1 MEKRYRDAALLWVHS
16 GAALQFIFHYCGC
29 NFPAAAGYSSSACSS
44 EGLILCWCL
53 FGQLA
58 AWRLSVH
65 GRAPNVV
72 STTFT
77 PACSIRHIC
86 LYYLLSSIKFR
97 VLFPCESGHTRSGSE
112 ISFYVV
118 VYGQHLACSMIPFV
132 FQITL
137 FYILNYIIISSQFD
151 SPG

>member
-1 MEKRYRDAALLWVHS
+1 MLVPIWAAGSLAALRPWTSAERGFDHVHAS
-16 GAALQFIFHYCGC
+16 LL
-29 NFPAAAGYSSSACSS
+29 NSAH
-44 EGLILCWCL
+44 L
-53 FGQLA
+53 
-58 AWRLSVH
+58 
-65 GRAPNVV
+65 
-72 STTFT
+72 
-77 PACSIRHIC
+77 